1 MFEKKNK
8 TIIKNKQTK
17 NSEWEENKIISPRI
31 RTHSAPIALG
41 RTNQYTR
48 FARSVDPA

>member
-8 TIIKNKQTK
+8 TIENKQTK

-41 RTNQYTR
+41 RTSQYSR
-48 FARSVDPA
+48 FAGSVDPA